1 MPHLSAVLLH
11 PLSMHTCMDA
21 HVYRVTYIQACIHAY
36 SSLKWLYSKQPKLG
50 LTQEFV
56 VDCAH
61 ALCVV
66 YSTKRLVSL
75 MLLKWFLSDSFIYFM
90 YRMLNETF

>member
-1 MPHLSAVLLH
+1 MSSVRMITFRYL
-11 PLSMHTCMDA
+11 
-21 HVYRVTYIQACIHAY
+21 VYTVPSLML

-61 ALCVV
+61 ALWVV
-66 YSTKRLVSL
+66 HSTKRLVCL

-90 YRMLNETF
+90 YRMLKVNFE